1 VKILVTD
8 GHLKAALSAVR
19 SLGRRGFSVHTTQS
33 RTGAT
38 MSSLSAFCRQC
49 HVLPPYGDDD
59 RFDTEFLELL
69 RRERFDYVLPAS
81 DGAFRRIS
89 RQRESVR
96 EFTRVDLPP
105 ASSAELVLSKRGL
118 LEFAQSLEIPIPAS
132 VYLSPMESL
141 DRVLDTLRFPIV
153 VKVGGARGAYDRVRY
168 VNTVEELRRCV
179 RDFRGAETIICQE
192 YVHGTGYGFFAFM
205 ADGKPVATQMHERLW
220 EYPIT
225 GGPSVFARTVD
236 DPVVKTLALRLLDGL
251 QWNGLA
257 MVEFKRSSA
266 DGRDRLMEIN
276 PRLWGSLDLSIAAGV
291 DFPHI
296 AVARA
301 ARRSLPAAAAA
312 PTSFL
317 WVLPDALM
325 FLLARPAKLL
335 AFWRLVLSPRVKTNI
350 AFDDLKPLF
359 LQIRET
365 FYWMKTLLR
374 QRRLK
379 YPHGRP
385 GQPDG
390 FAFDLHIHSSGSH
403 DSVSS
408 VKRILRQA
416 VRRNLSAIAVT
427 DHESVEGGKRARA
440 LNDHP
445 DLAVIV
451 GTEVKTE
458 IGDVIGL
465 FVEEPIQSRLAAD
478 VIREIKAQGGLVMLP
493 HPFSYGVTEYDEGL
507 IKELDL
513 IEIRNSRNRKEQVDK
528 VLHYAATYQLT
539 MVGNSDAHF
548 VSEIGS
554 THNVVSRPPLPP
566 RSPEALKE
574 LLRSGNCRVVQSK
587 TPSFRYAL
595 SQTVKALKGR
605 RYQDVWFYGWWF
617 LKSLIKDVV
626 MRPLSP

>member
-1 VKILVTD
+1 MKILVTD

-19 SLGRRGFSVHTTQS
+19 SLGRHGFAVHTTQS
-33 RTGAT
+33 RPGAT
-38 MSSLSAFCRQC
+38 MSSLSAFCRQV
-49 HVLPPYGDDD
+49 HVLSPYADEQ
-59 RFDTEFLELL
+59 RFDTEFLQLL

-81 DGAFRRIS
+81 DGAFRRLS
-89 RQRESVR
+89 RRRESIQPL
-96 EFTRVDLPP
+96 TRVDLAPSW
-105 ASSAELVLSKRGL
+105 AAELVLSKRGL
-118 LEFAQSLEIPIPAS
+118 LEFAESLEIPIPAS
-132 VYLSPMESL
+132 VYVSQTESL
-141 DRVLDTLRFPIV
+141 DRVLDTLRFPMV
-153 VKVGGARGAYDRVRY
+153 VKVGGALGAYDRVRY
-168 VNTVEELRRCV
+168 VNTVDELRRCV
-179 RDFRGAETIICQE
+179 HDFRAADTIICQE
-192 YVHGTGYGFFAFM
+192 YIHGTGFGFFAFM
-205 ADGKPVATQMHERLW
+205 SDGEPVATQMHERLW

-225 GGPSVFARTVD
+225 GGPSVLARTVD
-236 DPVVKTLALRLLDGL
+236 DPPVKALALRLLGGP

-296 AVARA
+296 AVTGTT
-301 ARRSLPAAAAA
+301 RRSVPAATAA

-325 FLLARPAKLL
+325 FLLARPARLL
-335 AFWRLVLSPRVKTNI
+335 ALCRLLLSPRVKTNV
-350 AFDDLKPLF
+350 AFDDLKPLL
-359 LQIRET
+359 LQVREML
-365 FYWMKTLLR
+365 YWAKTLLR
-374 QRRLK
+374 RRRLQ

-390 FAFDLHIHSSGSH
+390 FAFDLHIHSSRSY

-416 VRRNLSAIAVT
+416 VRRKLSAIAVT
-427 DHESVEGGKRARA
+427 DHESIEGGKRARA

-445 DLAVIV
+445 DLTVIV
-451 GTEVKTE
+451 GTEIKTE

-465 FVEEPIQSRLAAD
+465 FLEEPIQSRLAAD

-493 HPFSYGVTEYDEGL
+493 HPFSYGVKEYDEGL

-513 IEIRNSRNRKEQVDK
+513 IEIRNSRNRVEQVDK
-528 VLHYAATYQLT
+528 VLHYAERYQLA

-554 THNVVSRPPLPP
+554 THTVAPCPTLSPG
-566 RSPEALKE
+566 SPEALKA
-574 LLRSGNCRVVQSK
+574 LLRSGSGRVVQSK
-587 TPSFRYAL
+587 TPSFRYAM
-595 SQTVKALKGR
+595 SQTVKAFKKR
-605 RYQDVWFYGWWF
+605 RYGDVWFYGWWAV
-617 LKSLIKDVV
+617 KSIIKDVV